1 MIQKL
6 ITFFRVGGLVPRRCD
21 LGNSLLVEVS
31 RRRYQYLL
39 GVGNKIPRRESR
51 TNLISQTFSQ
61 DGVTEQL
68 SPKLNQ
74 KLFDFLKK
82 PVITD
87 KTTKLIEQKIYTFDV
102 DSQLTKKQ
110 IKEIFENFYGFPIQ
124 SIKTHRIAKKKK
136 RLYNKLKPVKRVL
149 LCFENKQE
157 IPILKN

>member
-1 MIQKL
+1 MLQKL
-6 ITFFRVGGLVPRRCD
+6 ITFFRVG
-21 LGNSLLVEVS
+21 
-31 RRRYQYLL
+31 
-39 GVGNKIPRRESR
+39 VGNKTPRRESVWYR
-51 TNLISQTFSQ
+51 TNVILQTFSQ
-61 DGVTEQL
+61 EGVTEPSASQTGITPRR

-87 KTTKLIEQKIYTFDV
+87 KTTKLIEHKIYTFDV

-110 IKEIFENFYGFPIQ
+110 IKEIFENFYGLPIQ

-136 RLYNKLKPVKRVL
+136 RFYNKLKPVKRVF

-157 IPILKN
+157 IPIL